1 MVGAVCLLSMLIIC
15 TGMVGCQ
22 RRNVL
27 QEAMKRVKSYPSH
40 RSSSPSWGGERQFE
54 IIGTGRLPIQ
64 DQRYSAQGG
73 RLTSRPGAVR
83 RNKDVYTR
91 PVLEKIDRYNPIL
104 IDSEQTISQ
113 TKRNEYQHFPSF
125 DGFTIGFD
133 SRGRKKRSA
142 DHDTFYHSSRA
153 RRRPRQQ
160 QSTLRY
166 QPQSID
172 RFDDGGFWD
181 DNDFR
186 GEISGVTDTDEAQQE
201 RSTYNT
207 HKSVETGSRWQHK
220 ELAKVGMTRFLT
232 FYTFPNISVQTTRV

>member
-1 MVGAVCLLSMLIIC
+1 M
-15 TGMVGCQ
+15 
-22 RRNVL
+22 
-27 QEAMKRVKSYPSH
+27 ERVKSYPSH

-64 DQRYSAQGG
+64 HQGFSTQEE
-73 RLTSRPGAVR
+73 RLSPRPGPVR

-91 PVLEKIDRYNPIL
+91 PVVEKSDRYNPIL

-113 TKRNEYQHFPSF
+113 TKTNEYQHFPSF

-133 SRGRKKRSA
+133 SRRRKKRSA

-160 QSTLRY
+160 QSTFRY

-186 GEISGVTDTDEAQQE
+186 GEISGVTNTEEAQQE
-201 RSTYNT
+201 RNTYST
-207 HKSVETGSRWQHK
+207 HQSLETGSRWQHK
-220 ELAKVGMTRFLT
+220 ELAKVRISRFCTLHIMYKIIMNNLPR
-232 FYTFPNISVQTTRV
+232 FCNISVQTTPV